1 MTHLRQLFCQLS
13 PTAQGYV
20 CIVLTMLVWGS
31 FSLLARLNA
40 SWGILA
46 WDIIAVRF
54 GVSAGLLLPI
64 LIYRQNTAFLWQPK
78 AVILALFGG
87 VGYSSLVYSAFLL
100 APVVHGAVF
109 LNGMIPVA
117 TALLMLLLLKKR
129 PDHDTKI
136 ALILIIITLTLMT
149 ALMLIKGLS
158 FGVGDVL
165 FVICACC
172 WAGYGIMLKEWG
184 FSPWQVMCSTA
195 IWSAIL
201 YLPIYGVL
209 LYLGVGGLGFGSV
222 SLSHAIIQGA
232 FHSVMV
238 MIFATMTYSL
248 AVERLGAFFAGGLA
262 SLAPF
267 ISALLA
273 VPLLG
278 EPLNSVMV
286 LGLIGMGLGTVQPWR
301 YVGVLKNRLFKSSR

>member
-1 MTHLRQLFCQLS
+1 MC
-13 PTAQGYV
+13 
-20 CIVLTMLVWGS
+20 VWGG
-31 FSLLARLNA
+31 FSLFARLNV

-54 GVSAGLLLPI
+54 GVSALILLPI
-64 LIYRQNTAFLWQPK
+64 LIYQRNLAFLWQSK
-78 AVILALFGG
+78 AVVLALFGG

-117 TALLMLLLLKKR
+117 TSILMLFFLKKR
-129 PDHDTKI
+129 PDKDTKI
-136 ALILIIITLTLMT
+136 ALWLIISTLIAMT
-149 ALMLIKGLS
+149 ALMLTKGLS

-165 FVICACC
+165 FMICAFC
-172 WAGYGIMLKEWG
+172 WAGYGILLKEWQ
-184 FSPWQVMCSTA
+184 FSAWQVMCSTA

-201 YLPIYGVL
+201 YLPIYTTL
-209 LYLGVGGLGFGSV
+209 LMLDVGGLGFRHA
-222 SLSHAIIQGA
+222 SLHHIMIQGA
-232 FHSVMV
+232 FHSVLV
-238 MIFATMTYSL
+238 MIFATLTYSL
-248 AVERLGAFFAGGLA
+248 AVARLGAFFAGGLA

-267 ISALLA
+267 ISALIA

-278 EPLNSVMV
+278 EPLNTVMI

-301 YVGVLKNRLFKSSR
+301 FFHTSQKAP

>member
-1 MTHLRQLFCQLS
+1 MIRLHRLFRELS

-20 CIVLTMLVWGS
+20 CIILTMMVWGS

-54 GVSAGLLLPI
+54 CVSALILLPI
-64 LIYRQNTAFLWQPK
+64 LIYKKNLAFLWQAK

-87 VGYSSLVYSAFLL
+87 VGYSTLVYSAFLL

-117 TALLMLLLLKKR
+117 TAVLTLITLKKY
-129 PDHDTKI
+129 PDKDTKI
-136 ALILIIITLTLMT
+136 ALILIILTLMLMT
-149 ALMLIKGLS
+149 LLMLMKGLS
-158 FGVGDVL
+158 FGVGDLL
-165 FVICACC
+165 FLVCAFC
-172 WAGYGIMLKEWG
+172 WAGYGILLKESG

-201 YLPIYGVL
+201 YLPIYTIFL
-209 LYLGVGGLGFGSV
+209 LMGVGNLGFHGV
-222 SLSHAIIQGA
+222 ALSHAIIQGA

-238 MIFATMTYSL
+238 MIFATLTYSL

-278 EPLNSVMV
+278 EPLNIIMM

-301 YVGVLKNRLFKSSR
+301 YVRVFKNRHHPPRG

>member
-1 MTHLRQLFCQLS
+1 MMQIHRRFNQLS
-13 PTAQGYV
+13 PTVQGYV
-20 CIVLTMLVWGS
+20 YIVLTMIVWGG

-54 GVSAGLLLPI
+54 SVSAALLLPI
-64 LIYRQNTAFLWQPK
+64 LIYKKDLAFLWQPK

-117 TALLMLLLLKKR
+117 TALIMLFVLKKH
-129 PDHDTKI
+129 PDKDTKI
-136 ALILIIITLTLMT
+136 ALVLITITLILMT
-149 ALMLIKGLS
+149 LLMFIKGLS
-158 FGVGDVL
+158 FGAGDIL
-165 FVICACC
+165 FIVCAFC
-172 WAGYGIMLKEWG
+172 WAGYGILLKEWT
-184 FSPWQVMCSTA
+184 FSPWQILCSTA

-201 YLPIYGVL
+201 YLPIYAL
-209 LYLGVGGLGFGSV
+209 LLFMDIGNLGFRDAA
-222 SLSHAIIQGA
+222 LPHILIQGA
-232 FHSVMV
+232 FHSIMV
-238 MIFATMTYSL
+238 MIFATFTYSL
-248 AVERLGAFFAGGLA
+248 AVERLGAFFASGLA

-273 VPLLG
+273 TPLLG
-278 EPLNSVMV
+278 EPLNAIMI
-286 LGLIGMGLGTVQPWR
+286 LGLIGMGLGAVQPWR
-301 YVGVLKNRLFKSSR
+301 YVKLLKKPT